1 MVWEILTAIG
11 TLLAV
16 FVALFLP
23 MWQNRRRL
31 SVQVATPGG
40 YKQDKSV
47 SVIIANS
54 GGKVITVLRVLT
66 NGDDGK
72 IVETFP
78 SGNDEPFP
86 CTLHP
91 GELIKLH
98 YGYISEHLAEIKEVV
113 VEDSLGKRWKC
124 NAKSI
129 ETALAMHLEKRRMLE
144 SLYPS
149 MQKEKGKKA
158 KTQRRN

>member
-1 MVWEILTAIG
+1 M
-11 TLLAV
+11 
-16 FVALFLP
+16 
-23 MWQNRRRL
+23 
-31 SVQVATPGG
+31 
-40 YKQDKSV
+40 
-47 SVIIANS
+47 
-54 GGKVITVLRVLT
+54 
-66 NGDDGK
+66 
-72 IVETFP
+72 
-78 SGNDEPFP
+78 
-86 CTLHP
+86 
-91 GELIKLH
+91 H

-113 VEDSLGKRWKC
+113 VEDSLGKHWKC